1 MYGSIGVMNKEV
13 LPHIR
18 FETRKEEDRQQ
29 SIDAGRIVYK
39 DVDWIIVTPHGAR
52 DSNEDRAVEWIDKK
66 ANAARQGAFDIE
78 LVSQIRKS
86 YEAFKAGKELP
97 VEGTPL
103 AMMPHL
109 FTPAE
114 IANCKMLNIQS
125 LEVLA
130 QANEETIGRLGM
142 GGREIKNRAQ
152 EAVKLAASGTGD
164 AIKISALEREKEDL
178 KERVSDLEN
187 VIMDLQRQMKE
198 DSVGVPR
205 RGRPP
210 KVE

>member
-1 MYGSIGVMNKEV
+1 MYGGVGLMSKEV

-18 FETRKEEDRQQ
+18 FETRTEEDRNQ
-29 SIDAGRIVYK
+29 SIEAGRIVYK

-52 DSNEDRAVEWIDKK
+52 DSNEDRAAEWIAKK
-66 ANAARQGAFDIE
+66 SDAARNGVFDVE
-78 LVSQIRKS
+78 MLKQIRKA
-86 YEAFKAGKELP
+86 YEAFKEGKELP

-103 AMMPHL
+103 AMLPHL

-114 IANCKMLNIQS
+114 IANCKSLNVFS

-130 QANEETIGRLGM
+130 QANEETIQRLGM
-142 GGREIKNRAQ
+142 GGREMKNRAVA
-152 EAVKLAASGTGD
+152 AVNHAGTGSGT
-164 AIKISALEREKEDL
+164 ALEVSALKAENADL
-178 KERVSDLEN
+178 KDRMRDMED
-187 VIMDLQRQMKE
+187 VIRTLQAQMG
-198 DSVGVPR
+198 DNVPR

>member
-1 MYGSIGVMNKEV
+1 MYSQVGVMNKEV
-13 LPHIR
+13 MPHIR
-18 FETRKEEDRQQ
+18 FETRTQEDRQK
-29 SIDAGRIVYK
+29 SIDAGHIVYK

-52 DSNEDRAVEWIDKK
+52 DSNEDFAEAWIDKK

-78 LVSQIRKS
+78 VVNQIRKA
-86 YEAFKAGKELP
+86 YAAFKEGKELP
-97 VEGTPL
+97 IEGTPL
-103 AMMPHL
+103 AMLPHL

-114 IANCKMLNIQS
+114 IANCKMMNILS

-152 EAVKLAASGTGD
+152 EAVRLSTTGTGD
-164 AIKISALEREKEDL
+164 ALKISAMQAENSDL
-178 KERVSDLEN
+178 KQRVSDLED
-187 VIMDLQRQMKE
+187 VIMDLQRQIKE
-198 DSVGVPR
+198 DSTAPR

>member
-1 MYGSIGVMNKEV
+1 MFGSAIGVMNKEV

-18 FETRKEEDRQQ
+18 FETRTEEDRQRT
-29 SIDAGRIVYK
+29 IDEGRVVFK

-52 DSNEDRAVEWIDKK
+52 DSNEERAEDWIAKK
-66 ANAARQGAFDIE
+66 ESSARQGVFDAE
-78 LVSQIRKS
+78 VVKQIRRAYAAYKD
-86 YEAFKAGKELP
+86 GKELP

-114 IANCKMLNIQS
+114 VANCKSLNILS

-130 QANEETIGRLGM
+130 QANEETINRLGM
-142 GGREIKNRAQ
+142 GGRELKNRAT
-152 EAVKLAASGTGD
+152 EAVRLSASGGD
-164 AIKISALEREKEDL
+164 AIKISALEQQNQDL
-178 KERVSDLEN
+178 KSRIGDLERL
-187 VIMDLQRQMKE
+187 IMDMKAQMTE
-198 DSVGVPR
+198 DSPR

-210 KVE
+210 KHE